1 MLVASF
7 DFWRFQIQCTLFLPC
22 KIKLDCANRWKHL
35 GIIELLSSVWFF
47 SHRILFTWIN
57 SEIFVEKIASLQI
70 FFKWL
75 LTQVTQFQKVYNYI
89 AIVDNTSYWYL
100 RKWACCMSKL
110 GGEVSLN
117 VRHNNWQWKSGAKK
131 KGSRYLSPTK
141 TKLIIFPFY
150 SEGIYKLSH
159 YF

>member
-35 GIIELLSSVWFF
+35 GIIELLNSVWFF
-47 SHRILFTWIN
+47 FHWILFTWIN
-57 SEIFVEKIASLQI
+57 SEFFVCRENCEPVDFYYLLKLDK
-70 FFKWL
+70 FK
-75 LTQVTQFQKVYNYI
+75 KYI
-89 AIVDNTSYWYL
+89 TTYIVDNTSYWYL